1 MREISSNINIRFNYS
16 FACII
21 KTYGESGNID
31 VRGTSTERPK
41 IVYQRN
47 VNGKN
52 MLGIFTRWKNETELI
67 NP

>member
-47 VNGKN
+47 VKREKYARNCY
-52 MLGIFTRWKNETELI
+52 
-67 NP
+67 